1 MPLSFQWLG
10 LPHER
15 QHAFLVGRER
25 SVCHMIIRGRELQF
39 RPDLL
44 VCFFCRRKLRV
55 LLEKG
60 IVEAKEGV

>member
-1 MPLSFQWLG
+1 
-10 LPHER
+10 
-15 QHAFLVGRER
+15 
-25 SVCHMIIRGRELQF
+25 MIICGPELQF

-55 LLEKG
+55 LVEKG